1 MRIHVCEPED
11 YTGDY
16 DQRGDLA
23 GVVRI
28 RLGPGDVYRK
38 NDDGAVDET
47 AEPLPQRVATD
58 TAHTVT
64 LTGEVAIQTAVARKS
79 TQPIDSIAI
88 RKFGDF
94 NFTLMPAKNND
105 DAKSTTRST

>member
-1 MRIHVCEPED
+1 MCEPED
-11 YTGDY
+11 DAGDY

-28 RLGPGDVYRK
+28 RLGPRDEDRE
-38 NDDGAVDET
+38 DDDRAVDET
-47 AEPLPQRVATD
+47 AEPLPQRVTTD

-64 LTGEVAIQTAVARKS
+64 LTGEVAIQTAVPRK
-79 TQPIDSIAI
+79 TAQPIDSIAI
-88 RKFGDF
+88 RKFGDL

-105 DAKSTTRST
+105 DAKSTTPST